1 MRSLRWFLLLTIFT
15 NGKAAAQAADTPPL
29 IRAHAHNDYEH
40 PRPLLDALACGFG
53 SIEADVHLVDGRLLV
68 AHDRKAVKPERTLEA
83 LYLDPLRERVKQN
96 GGCVYRGGPTIILLI
111 DVKSEAVATY
121 DALHAVLKNYAA
133 MLTVFRDGVTTP
145 GAITVIVSGSRAPA
159 VMAAQSLRYAA
170 MDGRIDDLNGQTAPA
185 LIPLVSDNW
194 QKVFSWR
201 WTGPIPE
208 DEARKLK
215 ALVEQA
221 HAQGRQLRFWNTPD
235 NPATW
240 SVLYGAGVD
249 LINTDQLTG
258 LQGFLRAQKSSA
270 KIENR

>member
-1 MRSLRWFLLLTIFT
+1 
-15 NGKAAAQAADTPPL
+15 
-29 IRAHAHNDYEH
+29 
-40 PRPLLDALACGFG
+40 
-53 SIEADVHLVDGRLLV
+53 
-68 AHDRKAVKPERTLEA
+68 
-83 LYLDPLRERVKQN
+83 
-96 GGCVYRGGPTIILLI
+96 
-111 DVKSEAVATY
+111 
-121 DALHAVLKNYAA
+121 
-133 MLTVFRDGVTTP
+133 
-145 GAITVIVSGSRAPA
+145 
-159 VMAAQSLRYAA
+159 
-170 MDGRIDDLNGQTAPA
+170 MDGRIDDLKGQTAPA

-208 DEARKLK
+208 DEAHKLK

-221 HAQGRQLRFWNTPD
+221 HAQSRQLRFWNIPD

-240 SVLYGAGVD
+240 SVLYAAGVD